1 MAIRIKLRNGKEA
14 IVRATMAQ
22 WQEALQS
29 ASQRGQLLEIRQP
42 DGSVAVVSP
51 HDIDSF
57 REDPSAAGDLAEQF
71 KAPAGA

>member
-1 MAIRIKLRNGKEA
+1 MAIRIKLRSGKEA

-51 HDIDSF
+51 QDIDSF
-57 REDPSAAGDLAEQF
+57 REDPDAAGDLAEQF
-71 KAPAGA
+71 KAAAGA

>member
-14 IVRATMAQ
+14 IVRATLAQ

-42 DGSVAVVSP
+42 DGSMAVIHPSE
-51 HDIDSF
+51 IDSF
-57 REDPSAAGDLAEQF
+57 REDPAAADDLAERF
-71 KAPAGA
+71 AATAGR

>member
-14 IVRATMAQ
+14 IVRATLAQ

-42 DGSVAVVSP
+42 DGSMAVINP
-51 HDIDSF
+51 LEIDSF
-57 REDPSAAGDLAEQF
+57 REDPAAADDLAERF
-71 KAPAGA
+71 EATAGR